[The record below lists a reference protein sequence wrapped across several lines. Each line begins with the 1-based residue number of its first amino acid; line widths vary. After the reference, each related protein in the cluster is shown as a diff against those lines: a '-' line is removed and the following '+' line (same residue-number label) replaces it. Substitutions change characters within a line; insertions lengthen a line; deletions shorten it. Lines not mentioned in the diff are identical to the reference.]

1 MTLRF
6 AVDTGG
12 TFTDLVVAGADG
24 SRSMHKV
31 ATTPSDPIGG
41 VIGSLR
47 AAAEAAGEPFGDY
60 LKRGSMLVHGTTH
73 AINAIVTGNT
83 ARTAFLTTLGHP
95 DILVFR
101 EGGRMEPF
109 NFTVEYPEPYVPKAL
124 TFEVPERVMVDGS
137 VRLPLD
143 EEAVEQILHRLAA
156 GKVQAIAVCLLW
168 SIVNPVHEL
177 AVGALIERHLPGVPY
192 TLSHKVNP
200 SIREFRRAASTCMD
214 ASLKPI
220 MGTYMRNLEGRL
232 RAEGFEGRVLVVTSQ
247 GGVMDAGNAAETPVH
262 LINSGPSMAPV
273 AARAY
278 GGVETTLIVGDTG
291 GTTFD
296 VSVVRRGRIPRTRET
311 WLGQRFRS
319 HMTGMPSVDV
329 RSIGAG
335 GGSIAWVDAGGLLHV
350 GPRSAGAVPGP
361 ACYGRGGANPTVTD
375 AALLLGFIDA
385 EFFLGGRMHLDRDA
399 AAASVQRAVAGPLG
413 CSLDDAATA
422 ILDLATE
429 HMVQAIFD
437 ITVNQGID
445 PTGAA
450 FVAGGGAAGLNCVAI
465 GRRLGCRTVIVP
477 ETGAALSAAGAL
489 LSELSAH
496 QQAMFYSNSAAFDR
510 DGVNAV
516 LERLEAQCRQF
527 AAGPGAG
534 ALESSVDWVA
544 EARYP
549 DQAWEIEVPLRA
561 PRFASADDVAALAA
575 DFHAAHQDVFA
586 VSDPHSA
593 VEAVGW
599 SAEVRCRVASG
610 DPGRLAAAADGRTAL
625 PSRRVRFAS
634 GWCDAPVHRF
644 ETLPDGAEIFG
655 PAMVESGF
663 TSIVLDPG
671 TRAVRDALGSLMIE
685 VTL

>member
-1 MTLRF
+1 MRLRF

-24 SRSMHKV
+24 SRAMHKV
-31 ATTPSDPIGG
+31 ATTPADPISG
-41 VIGSLR
+41 VIESLR
-47 AAAEAAGEPFGDY
+47 AAALAAGLPLRDY
-60 LKRGSMLVHGTTH
+60 LAQGDMLVHGTTH

-83 ARTAFLTTLGHP
+83 ARTAFLTTQGHP

-109 NFTVEYPEPYVPKAL
+109 NFTVPYPEPYVPKAL
-124 TFEVPERVMVDGS
+124 TFEVPERIMVDGS

-143 EEAVEQILHRLAA
+143 EAAVVAVLRRLADARVEAV
-156 GKVQAIAVCLLW
+156 AVCLLW
-168 SIVNPVHEL
+168 SIVNPAHEL
-177 AVGALIERHLPGVPY
+177 AIGGLIERHLPRVPY
-192 TLSHKVNP
+192 TLSHRVNP

-220 MGTYMRNLEGRL
+220 MGAYMRNLEGRL
-232 RAEGFEGRVLVVTSQ
+232 RDEGFHGRVLVVTSQ
-247 GGVMDAGNAAETPVH
+247 GGVMDAADAAETPVH

-278 GGVETTLIVGDTG
+278 GGADETLIVGDTG

-361 ACYGRGGANPTVTD
+361 ACYGRGGTEPTVTD

-385 EFFLGGRMHLDRDA
+385 EFFLGGRMKLDRA
-399 AAASVQRAVAGPLG
+399 AAAEAVARAVAGPLG
-413 CSLDDAATA
+413 CGVDDAATA
-422 ILDLATE
+422 MLDLATE

-445 PTGAA
+445 PTGAN

-465 GRRLGCRTVIVP
+465 ARRLGCRQVIVP

-489 LSELSAH
+489 LSDLTAH
-496 QQAMFYSNSAAFDR
+496 HQAMFYAVSTAFDR
-510 DGVNAV
+510 DGVNAA
-516 LERLEAQCRQF
+516 LERLDTRCRAF
-527 AAGPGAG
+527 ATGPGAG
-534 ALESSVDWVA
+534 AMETSVDWVA

-549 DQAWEIEVPLRA
+549 DQAWEIEVPLRT
-561 PRFASADDVAALAA
+561 PRFADDLDVAAMVS

-599 SAEVRCRVASG
+599 SAEVRCRVASA
-610 DPGRLAAAADGRTAL
+610 DPGRLGVGDARMAL
-625 PSRRVRFAS
+625 PSRRVRFAA
-634 GWCDAPVHRF
+634 GWYDAPVHRF
-644 ETLPDGAEIFG
+644 ESLPVGAVIFG

-671 TRAVRDALGSLMIE
+671 TRAVRDPMGSLLIE
-685 VTL
+685 VSA